1 MRTYRPTFRRLSIIV
16 LSAGLTGVLFCSPP
30 HVRTG
35 TGSLAEGRRGQVVE
49 TAKRY
54 LGIPYR
60 YGGESPDGFD
70 CSGFVM
76 YVYDRNGLRLP
87 RATAEQ
93 YRSGRPVSRRSLR
106 PGDLVFFSIRGGRI
120 SHVGIYAGGESFI
133 HAPSSGKC
141 VSFAR
146 LDNDYWRK
154 RYAGAVT
161 YFSRGGRSHYALMH
175 KN

>member
-1 MRTYRPTFRRLSIIV
+1 MGTVCLKPCKIAQV
-16 LSAGLTGVLFCSPP
+16 LLVSGLMFGLYCSPP
-30 HVRTG
+30 YTRTG
-35 TGSLAEGRRGQVVE
+35 PLAEGRRANVVE

-54 LGIPYR
+54 LGVPYR
-60 YGGESPDGFD
+60 YGGAQPDGFD

-87 RATAEQ
+87 RATADQ
-93 YRSGRPVSRRSLR
+93 YRSGRPVSRRALR
-106 PGDLVFFSIRGGRI
+106 PGDLVFFSISGGRI
-120 SHVGIYAGGESFI
+120 SHVGIYMGGDSFI
-133 HAPSSGKC
+133 HAPSSGKR

-146 LDNDYWRK
+146 LDNAYWRK

-161 YFSRGGRSHYALMH
+161 YFAPGRRNQYAGLY

>member
-1 MRTYRPTFRRLSIIV
+1 M
-16 LSAGLTGVLFCSPP
+16 
-30 HVRTG
+30 
-35 TGSLAEGRRGQVVE
+35 VE

-54 LGIPYR
+54 LGVPYR

-87 RATAEQ
+87 RATTEQ

-120 SHVGIYAGGESFI
+120 SHVGIYTGGVSFI
-133 HAPSSGKC
+133 HAPSSGKR

-161 YFSRGGRSHYALMH
+161 YFSSGGGGRYALMH